1 MIDKME
7 NNSKHKNCVVFTTH
21 KLDDN
26 ILRYLR
32 FIKTASD
39 GVLDLVVLYDC
50 SVSSLEKDMLKEFD
64 FFLFDSSKL
73 PRFFYYYDRSLP
85 NPLVALVELAK
96 HRKYDHYLLMEND
109 IVLNG
114 NLANFFKRMNAT
126 NKADYIHIATDVMG
140 GPLRHWP
147 VQYIID
153 SPFENLYFA
162 WSQVFFVSKRYL
174 DELEKFMQ
182 RNGSFYYEFLLPTL
196 AYNRHFSI
204 RQFESYGYHFEVSW
218 GPTEK
223 CEDKFRNHP
232 QQDTFY
238 HPIKNLSLV
247 KGLDFKI
254 V

>member
-1 MIDKME
+1 M
-7 NNSKHKNCVVFTTH
+7 TT
-21 KLDDN
+21 D
-26 ILRYLR
+26 
-32 FIKTASD
+32 
-39 GVLDLVVLYDC
+39 
-50 SVSSLEKDMLKEFD
+50 
-64 FFLFDSSKL
+64 
-73 PRFFYYYDRSLP
+73 LP

>member
-50 SVSSLEKDMLKEFD
+50 SASSLEKDMLKEFD

-153 SPFENLYFA
+153 R
-162 WSQVFFVSKRYL
+162 VSSL
-174 DELEKFMQ
+174 CI
-182 RNGSFYYEFLLPTL
+182 T
-196 AYNRHFSI
+196 
-204 RQFESYGYHFEVSW
+204 SY
-218 GPTEK
+218 P
-223 CEDKFRNHP
+223 
-232 QQDTFY
+232 
-238 HPIKNLSLV
+238 L
-247 KGLDFKI
+247 
-254 V
+254 